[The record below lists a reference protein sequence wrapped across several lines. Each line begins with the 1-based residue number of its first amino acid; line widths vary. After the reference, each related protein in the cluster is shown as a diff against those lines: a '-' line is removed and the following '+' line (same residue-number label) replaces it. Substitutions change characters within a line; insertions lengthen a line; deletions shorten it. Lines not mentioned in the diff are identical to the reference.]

1 MIYLTVSN
9 SCLLPRTPFSAAA
22 INPLPPSCTSV
33 CPGVR
38 FTPVSH
44 SLPPRF
50 TPTAGTAGGGG
61 PLFGLDGRAHGK
73 GEVGCGGGGGV
84 RRRRRRRRR
93 RGEFLHGKR
102 ERNRC
107 LFLPPSPVQGEKKT
121 IGGGSDGREA
131 FGTGERNQREES
143 PSAIAVVI
151 ADFPPPP
158 PSFSFRQ
165 LW

>member
-9 SCLLPRTPFSAAA
+9 SCLLPPERLFSLLLSTPS
-22 INPLPPSCTSV
+22 PPPSSCTSV

-73 GEVGCGGGGGV
+73 GEVGCGGGGGGGV
-84 RRRRRRRRR
+84 RRRRR

-121 IGGGSDGREA
+121 RVGGREA
-131 FGTGERNQREES
+131 FGTRERNQREES

-158 PSFSFRQ
+158 PPSSSFRQ